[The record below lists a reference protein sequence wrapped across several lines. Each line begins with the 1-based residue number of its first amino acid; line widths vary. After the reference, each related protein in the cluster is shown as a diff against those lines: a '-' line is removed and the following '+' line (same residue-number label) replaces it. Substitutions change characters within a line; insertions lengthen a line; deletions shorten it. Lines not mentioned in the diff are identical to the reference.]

1 MVNKEFIKNLKKGR
15 IKPEERWFIDILY
28 DLKGYISDK
37 YPDSIFYKK
46 NNEILFKYD
55 SKTGYF
61 YCDYDD
67 IWLIFQSKY
76 HINYKQISELIKDKV
91 EEHLKLKNVTPMY
104 YDWDKDNF

>member
-46 NNEILFKYD
+46 NNEILFK
-55 SKTGYF
+55 
-61 YCDYDD
+61 
-67 IWLIFQSKY
+67 
-76 HINYKQISELIKDKV
+76 
-91 EEHLKLKNVTPMY
+91 
-104 YDWDKDNF
+104 